1 MPIER
6 DCPSKSGIYYDFEY
20 SGAKGKAPDTFVIS
34 PSARNPEAPMSYIE
48 VPVAETISEQTGRP
62 VTNISIFSYRDENK
76 YELVIF
82 KEVKNPDNSV
92 SYTQDRSLRDTH
104 KFTRDEVDGY
114 LNKHEREQQE
124 IEALKKSEETF
135 QKGKMD
141 SSPKAADAEEVAAI
155 EKKVDE
161 RGVAPNHWFARQD
174 TGMER
179 PNVSEEDL
187 QTLEQQQEQTQGKK
201 H

>member
-1 MPIER
+1 
-6 DCPSKSGIYYDFEY
+6 
-20 SGAKGKAPDTFVIS
+20 
-34 PSARNPEAPMSYIE
+34 MSYIE

-82 KEVKNPDNSV
+82 KEVKNPDNTV
-92 SYTQDRSLRDTH
+92 SYTQDRSERDTH
-104 KFTRDEVDGY
+104 KFTRDEVDWY

-124 IEALKKSEETF
+124 IEALKKNEETF

-141 SSPKAADAEEVAAI
+141 SSPQTADAEEVAAI
-155 EKKVDE
+155 EKKVEE
-161 RGVAPNHWFARQD
+161 RGVAPNHWLAQQN

-179 PNVSEEDL
+179 PNVSEEEL